1 MNCVKNCVFGVVFII
16 NVIIFVV
23 RNVIDFV
30 VMFFVLRSF
39 NVVICVL
46 GYVEK
51 IVLVYVVFVILKSF
65 FFYLVMDM
73 VRKWKFLDVYS
84 CLIVVIL

>member
-39 NVVICVL
+39 SVVICVL